1 MITNFKG
8 HAKTSNGYII
18 RSVALVMALIIV
30 WAGTA
35 FAATTESYTVDIY
48 DGSEVTRVETSKTD
62 AKTIVAEAEI
72 SITENDKL
80 ILDDFIAGTQSK
92 IIICRE
98 SNIKFTDENG
108 NTTTLRFA
116 GRVSEFYEQYGVV
129 LSDSLVSGVDLNTI
143 CYDGMEIFVLTAYGV
158 TVNADGETANV
169 QSTAKSVG
177 GLLEELGITL
187 GPDDEVEPGVDTALS
202 NGLTV
207 NVLRV
212 EYTTYEKEVTVPFT
226 KKTQYSS
233 SMQKGSS
240 KITQNG
246 VNGTKSVVYKDKV
259 VNGVVQNTT
268 VESEEEILAPVPQIT
283 TVGTR
288 TSGNSKVI
296 RNSAPISE
304 LTMPSKYSIGANGVP
319 TNYKYTIK
327 GKAAAYCIPGGIT
340 STGKRVK
347 PGYIAV
353 NPKQIPY
360 GTEMYI
366 VSDDGVVYGY
376 AIAADTGGFA
386 KQGKFVVDLYMS
398 STAQCY
404 SWGAR
409 NVTIYVLG

>member
-30 WAGTA
+30 WTGTA

-304 LTMPSKYSIGANGVP
+304 LIMPSKYSIGANGVP
-319 TNYKYTIK
+319 TSYKYTIK

-386 KQGKFVVDLYMS
+386 KQGKFVVDLYMN

>member
-304 LTMPSKYSIGANGVP
+304 LIMPSKYSIGANGVP
-319 TNYKYTIK
+319 TSYKYTIK

-386 KQGKFVVDLYMS
+386 KQGKFVVDLYMN